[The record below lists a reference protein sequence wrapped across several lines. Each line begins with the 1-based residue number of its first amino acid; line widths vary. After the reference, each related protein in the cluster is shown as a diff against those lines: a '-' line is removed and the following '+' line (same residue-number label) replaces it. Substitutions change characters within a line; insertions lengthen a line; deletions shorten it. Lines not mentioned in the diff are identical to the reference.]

1 MDLGLTAGED
11 IEAFWRRVA
20 GTCAEWLNSQGAPLR
35 DAVLLLPFAQQLAP
49 ARRAFLARGGWM
61 PRITTSHS
69 LASALGPT
77 ALAAPDQLSGDAA
90 IDAFTADRLLAEQS
104 WVQPLKRSSPRDYR
118 VALARLVDT
127 AHALARAA
135 AQVPPEQRPAF
146 LDTARQRLA
155 ALEAG
160 PGLLERALAQVA
172 LAWVASDDRRPA
184 TDTLFALRPSA
195 WIWLRAGAP
204 DPLARTLL
212 AQAGDLPTLCLNA
225 DLDLDQAWAGFTP
238 TARVEEAVAPD
249 FETLAEQTATAVIQ
263 HLNAGRRPV
272 ALLAQDRVVIRRVR
286 ALLARQHVPV
296 HDETGWTLATTPA
309 AAAVMALL
317 RAALAGGAVDDWLAW
332 LKSALAAG
340 WDVAGLE
347 SRCRRFGWRQAA
359 QLDTATL
366 PPAVGAVWQR
376 ARRQLEPLAGGSR
389 SLAGWLIA
397 LGQALNGLA
406 PLTEVEGGEAL
417 LETLWIS
424 RNPWA
429 GSAHEAALAQTRLRP
444 EEFLAWVD
452 DTLEAAQFEPAEEA
466 GATEVIITPLARAM
480 LRPFGAVVLPGADAA
495 TLGPVN
501 PQAGLLADA
510 DATALGLPSLAER
523 REAEALGFA
532 QQLRAPV
539 LTLLRCAFAGAE
551 PLPPSPLLE
560 RLAGAAAKAGQTLP
574 HWQDARELHAPTAQ
588 PQPRAVAQ
596 VGGRLPA
603 ALSASAIDAL
613 RNCPYQ
619 FFSRVLLGL
628 READELEEEPD
639 KRDYGTW
646 LHAVL
651 KRFHESREG
660 GDDDAALRAA
670 AEAELALL
678 DAVDFL
684 PFSAAFERLRPLY
697 LAWLAEAEA
706 GGQRYTAGEVDR
718 EARPFAAPLDGLL
731 LRGRIDRIDEAA
743 AGQTWLLDY
752 KTGDPK
758 TLKDKLAAPL
768 EDTQLAT
775 YALLSGAEVGLQ
787 AAYLVLDDGK
797 GMALLPHEN
806 VSETARA
813 LQKGLQTDLLAVRD
827 GAPLP
832 ALGEGR
838 LCDLCE
844 ARGLCRRDDWAPTPA
859 GTQAA
864 PRGGAAAL
872 GSGPAGGDWSAA

>member
-1 MDLGLTAGED
+1 MNLGLAPGED
-11 IEAFWRRVA
+11 IDSFWRRVA
-20 GTCAEWLNSQGAPLR
+20 GTCADWLAGEGAALR

-49 ARRAFLARGGWM
+49 ARRAFLARGGWQ

-69 LASALGPT
+69 LASALGPS

-90 IDAFTADRLLAEQS
+90 IDAFTADRLLADQS
-104 WVQPLKRSSPRDYR
+104 WVQPLKRSNPRDYR

-127 AHALARAA
+127 AQALARAA
-135 AQVPPEQRPAF
+135 AQVPPQDRPAF
-146 LDTARQRLA
+146 LDAARQRLA

-172 LAWVASDDRRPA
+172 LAWVAADERRPA
-184 TDTLFALRPSA
+184 TDTLFALQPSA
-195 WIWLRAGAP
+195 WIWLRAGGP
-204 DPLARTLL
+204 DPLSLALL
-212 AQAGDLPTLCLNA
+212 AQAGGVPTLCLNA
-225 DLDLDQAWAGFTP
+225 DLDLDQAWTGFTP

-272 ALLAQDRVVIRRVR
+272 ALLAQDRVVVRRVR
-286 ALLARQHVPV
+286 ALLARQGVPV

-332 LKSALAAG
+332 LKSSLAAG
-340 WDVAGLE
+340 WDAEGLVDLE

-359 QLDTATL
+359 QLDAATL
-366 PPAVGAVWQR
+366 PSGASAVWQR
-376 ARRQLEPLAGGSR
+376 ARRQLEPLAGGAR
-389 SLAGWLIA
+389 SLGGWLVA
-397 LGQALNGLA
+397 LGQALNGLG
-406 PLTEVEGGEAL
+406 PLAEVEGGEAL
-417 LETLWIS
+417 LETLWLS

-444 EEFLAWVD
+444 DEFLAWVD
-452 DTLEAAQFEPAEEA
+452 EALEAAQFEPVEEGGVAE
-466 GATEVIITPLARAM
+466 VVITPLARAM

-510 DATALGLPSLAER
+510 DAAALGLPSLAER
-523 REAEALGFA
+523 REAEALAFA
-532 QQLRAPV
+532 QLLRMPV

-560 RLAGAAAKAGQTLP
+560 RLAGAAAGAGLP
-574 HWQDARELHAPTAQ
+574 PWVDAREPLALEPQ
-588 PQPRAVAQ
+588 PQSRAAADAA
-596 VGGRLPA
+596 GRLPA

-628 READELEEEPD
+628 READELEQEAT

-660 GDDDAALRAA
+660 GDDEAALRAA
-670 AEAELALL
+670 AEAELAGL
-678 DAVDFL
+678 DATDFL
-684 PFSAAFERLRPLY
+684 PFTAAFERLRPLY
-697 LAWLAEAEA
+697 LAWLAEVEA
-706 GGQRYTAGEVDR
+706 GGQHYAAGEVDR
-718 EARPFAAPLDGLL
+718 DCRPFAAPLDGLL
-731 LRGRIDRIDEAA
+731 LKGRIDRIDDA

-752 KTGDPK
+752 KTGDAK
-758 TLKDKLAAPL
+758 ALKDKLANPL

-775 YALLSGAEVGLQ
+775 YALLMGAEPGLR
-787 AAYLVLDDGK
+787 AAYVVLDDGK
-797 GMALLPHEN
+797 GIALLPHEQ
-806 VSETARA
+806 VGDTALA
-813 LQKGLQTDLLAVRD
+813 LRDGLQADLTALRA
-827 GAPLP
+827 GASLT

-838 LCDLCE
+838 LCDFCE
-844 ARGLCRRDDWAPTPA
+844 ARGLCRKD
-859 GTQAA
+859 
-864 PRGGAAAL
+864 
-872 GSGPAGGDWSAA
+872 DWSAP